1 MTSLFRENSACL
13 DAIAAH
19 FAACEPAFVTALRE
33 QTDIDLYSEKIFR
46 LARCFEA
53 WEQGQLVGLVA
64 AYYNQDASTAYITNV
79 SVLPMYQCQNIGS
92 QLFMLCIDALTLAGA
107 KQIALDVAVDNARA
121 KQFYIKHAFIP
132 QGINGLRLHMIRY
145 GD

>member
-1 MTSLFRENSACL
+1 MTYLFRQNSVCQ

-19 FAACEPAFVTALRE
+19 FAACEPAFVLALRE
-33 QTDIDLYSEKIFR
+33 QTDIDLYSEKIIR

-53 WEQGQLVGLVA
+53 WEQEKLIGLVA

-79 SVLPMYQCQNIGS
+79 SVLPMYQSQNVGS
-92 QLFMLCIDALTLAGA
+92 QLITLCIDALTLAGA
-107 KQIALDVAVDNARA
+107 KKIALDVAVDNTRA